1 MRVSVTLTNWRWRT
15 VPGRILYACE
25 VMSLG
30 DITKQIAKEVVGAQV
45 DEVLGSVR
53 GTEAKPEAA
62 AAAAIEAPAALIM
75 AEVQKMQAALKDDK
89 ELQVQCTAAGE
100 SLRVVELFAP
110 SPQILV
116 LTTLDA
122 DRTVSRVVAGAASVQ
137 LVCKPI
143 AVKEGA
149 KPLRLRFVTAKP

>member
-1 MRVSVTLTNWRWRT
+1 
-15 VPGRILYACE
+15 
-25 VMSLG
+25 MSLG

-45 DEVLGSVR
+45 DEVLGNVR
-53 GTEAKPEAA
+53 GPETKPDAA
-62 AAAAIEAPAALIM
+62 APPAGEAPASLIM

-89 ELQVQCTAAGE
+89 ELLVHCAAAGE
-100 SLRVVELFAP
+100 TLRVVELFAP

-116 LTTLDA
+116 LTALDA
-122 DRTVSRVVAGAASVQ
+122 DRAVSRVVAGAASVQ

-149 KPLRLRFVTAKP
+149 KPLRLRFVTAKA

>member
-1 MRVSVTLTNWRWRT
+1 
-15 VPGRILYACE
+15 
-25 VMSLG
+25 MSLG

-45 DEVLGSVR
+45 DEVLGNVR
-53 GTEAKPEAA
+53 GQEAKPESAA
-62 AAAAIEAPAALIM
+62 GAIEAPAALIM

-89 ELQVQCTAAGE
+89 ELLVQCAAAGE

-110 SPQILV
+110 SSQILV
-116 LTTLDA
+116 MTTLDA